1 MDDISDFTSHDSP
14 SEACCQCSYSKNDN
28 TTSTS
33 SYSTCTSVFCSH
45 CRLNNPDYINKVVE
59 NGKLQKNA
67 TRVSV
72 DSCDSGVHESVSD
85 RPSTSVSELTPTNSS
100 AVDTKE
106 DTEHQPGAYS
116 NIITSNTEKQGYLP
130 YKPSQSRSCLP
141 TIRAAESVQS
151 LCSNCRAECGQQEVD
166 TESLKMKTGSVLSLC
181 STCKVQLGC
190 ESVVQTAAESITIDM
205 DKVTHWNSHTD
216 NTNWSNDTRCTD
228 VPNPSYYNTL
238 GALLFGN
245 KDPLAAQKSND
256 SGIVS
261 VCSETWE
268 GYVWNKSQPDQ
279 TLKVLPDCTKLATT
293 NECSD
298 QSPHSVDTTMIT
310 AETDSL
316 NAEITRNRL
325 SAHPRYRSLFD
336 QLGIQESDV

>member
-1 MDDISDFTSHDSP
+1 M
-14 SEACCQCSYSKNDN
+14 
-28 TTSTS
+28 
-33 SYSTCTSVFCSH
+33 FCSQ
-45 CRLNNPDYINKVVE
+45 CGLNNSGYINKVVE
-59 NGKLQKNA
+59 NGKLQKNT
-67 TRVSV
+67 TRDSV

-85 RPSTSVSELTPTNSS
+85 RPSISVSELTRTDST

-106 DTEHQPGAYS
+106 DTENQSGDYLK
-116 NIITSNTEKQGYLP
+116 IIASNTEEQSHLP
-130 YKPSQSRSCLP
+130 FKPSQSKSCLP
-141 TIRAAESVQS
+141 TITAAESVQS

-166 TESLKMKTGSVLSLC
+166 MESQMKTGSVLSLC

-190 ESVVQTAAESITIDM
+190 ESIAQTAAESITIDM

-216 NTNWSNDTRCTD
+216 NTNCSSDTRCTD
-228 VPNPSYYNTL
+228 VPNHSYYNTL
-238 GALLFGN
+238 GALLFCS

-298 QSPHSVDTTMIT
+298 QYPHSVDTTMIT
-310 AETDSL
+310 K
-316 NAEITRNRL
+316 ITRNRL
-325 SAHPRYRSLFD
+325 SAHPKYRSLFD